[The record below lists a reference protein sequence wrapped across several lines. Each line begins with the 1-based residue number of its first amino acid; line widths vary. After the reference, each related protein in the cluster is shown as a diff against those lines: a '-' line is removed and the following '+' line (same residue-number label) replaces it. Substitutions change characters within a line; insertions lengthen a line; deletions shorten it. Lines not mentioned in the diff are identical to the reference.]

1 MDCYDAYPK
10 FTEKEYIMK
19 SINSLIKWILFVPVC
34 LMSLTIAVL
43 NGAMPGKVPEFF
55 GTDQNGIAEII
66 AFSVLG
72 LFVVCF
78 ALSLFDRKTSP
89 VHLLKKN
96 VFCGVVAVASALTM
110 AACAAYELTQMINA
124 DTLEFMPIVTIMFT
138 AVSGVTMLYLGL
150 NHFSGKNTPKNI
162 SVLYLALPLWCG
174 AHLIDRFLGHTA
186 SPVAAADTMDLI
198 MFVAMA
204 MFFVNA
210 AMVHAFIPGKN
221 AVKAVVNFGF
231 PTVIVSFVY
240 GLSLAFAAVN
250 TESSDFL
257 SILPAIVYMLI
268 GMYALGFTAELSFFS
283 KTNEEQIILEAEEE
297 ETPSSEYYSDEEEN
311 ESIEEEPIEDIAEDE
326 DFADDATDDAQYETD
341 DTLFDDTADS
351 DVFEESTPVVPAIV
365 RIAADSQDDDSSAG
379 ELFME
384 AQLKDKKNAEAP
396 PLNINTGSD
405 ENVII
410 DGNTEPVVPVSKG
423 SGNSDDKPKGPTTR
437 EAVMFEDD
445 DFILSVDNADAKDP
459 GFDKDEDIS
468 AFILEKQSRP
478 VAETPTK
485 KSYEER
491 LDEIDK
497 LIISLQGDDA
507 QAEGE
512 E

>member
-1 MDCYDAYPK
+1 
-10 FTEKEYIMK
+10 MK

-43 NGAMPGKVPEFF
+43 NGAMPGTVPEFF

-96 VFCGVVAVASALTM
+96 PFCGVVAVTSALAM
-110 AACAAYELTQMINA
+110 AACAAYELTQMINS

-162 SVLYLALPLWCG
+162 SILYLALPLWCG

-198 MFVAMA
+198 MFVSMA
-204 MFFVNA
+204 MFFINA
-210 AMVHAFIPGKN
+210 AMIHALIPGKN
-221 AVKAVVNFGF
+221 AVKAGVNFGF
-231 PTVIVSFVY
+231 PTIIVSFVY
-240 GLSLAFAAVN
+240 GLSLAFGTVN
-250 TESSDFL
+250 AERFDFL
-257 SILPAIVYMLI
+257 SMLPAIVYMLI
-268 GMYALGFTAELSFFS
+268 GLYALGFTVELSFFS
-283 KTNEEQIILEAEEE
+283 KTNEEQIILETEAEEN
-297 ETPSSEYYSDEEEN
+297 PSSEYYSDEEE
-311 ESIEEEPIEDIAEDE
+311 SDSMEEEVFEDTAEDDGDFADAVTDDTQGEAYIVVFDDSVVPDVVEDDAPIAPATIRIAEDSRV
-326 DFADDATDDAQYETD
+326 DIDN
-341 DTLFDDTADS
+341 
-351 DVFEESTPVVPAIV
+351 V
-365 RIAADSQDDDSSAG
+365 DSSAG

-384 AQLKDKKNAEAP
+384 AQRKDNKNAEDTP
-396 PLNINTGSD
+396 QNNNTGSD
-405 ENVII
+405 DNVII
-410 DGNTEPVVPVSKG
+410 DGNAEPVVPVSKG
-423 SGNSDDKPKGPTTR
+423 SGNSDNKPKGPTTR
-437 EAVMFEDD
+437 EAIMFEDD
-445 DFILSVDNADAKDP
+445 DFILSVDSAEPKES

-468 AFILEKQSRP
+468 AFILEKQDRP
-478 VAETPTK
+478 SEEIKTK

-497 LIISLQGDDA
+497 LIISLQGDDT
-507 QAEGE
+507 QDE
-512 E
+512 EE